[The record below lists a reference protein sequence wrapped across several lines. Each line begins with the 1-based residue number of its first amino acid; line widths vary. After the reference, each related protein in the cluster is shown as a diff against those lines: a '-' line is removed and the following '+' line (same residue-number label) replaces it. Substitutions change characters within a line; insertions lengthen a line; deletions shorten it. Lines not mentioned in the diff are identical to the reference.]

1 MSDSDKKKDRR
12 IAVYVAVITTIQTV
26 VAILA
31 LIIK

>member
-12 IAVYVAVITTIQTV
+12 IAIYMAVVATIQTV